1 MAYTEHNFT
10 SGSIL
15 YADDLNVM
23 DQAIAKM
30 YPYADTAEFTITKV
44 PVEGVSN
51 SRIIRLAA
59 NNLTPNT
66 NYVIKV
72 VRNARTHGRNTW
84 FVQNDNK
91 YGYAQMNKGAYLD
104 WMYNNG
110 YLKASFPFST
120 GTTSVAHT
128 SDLDIAAWLT
138 DLCIPCP
145 GSSIQYQLMGLH
157 GRPNRSLK
165 FTFYLYNADET
176 ELIAKADSI
185 ISIRPEAAAFSASS
199 GIIPELSVQLIKI
212 K

>member
-10 SGSIL
+10 SGSVL

-30 YPYADTAEFTITKV
+30 YPHTDTAEFTITKV
-44 PVEGVSN
+44 PNEEASN
-51 SRIIRLAA
+51 NRIIRFTI

-72 VRNARTHGRNTW
+72 VRNARTHGRNNW

-91 YGYAQMNKGAYLD
+91 YGYAQINDGTYLN
-104 WMYNNG
+104 WMCNSG

-120 GTTSVAHT
+120 GSASVTHT
-128 SDLDIAAWLT
+128 EDIDIAFWLT
-138 DLCIPCP
+138 DLCIPFLD
-145 GSSIQYQLMGLH
+145 SSIEYHLMGLH
-157 GRPNRSLK
+157 RRPTRSLK

-185 ISIRPEAAAFSASS
+185 VSIRPEEFFSIASD
-199 GIIPELSVQLIKI
+199 GTIPKLSVQLIKI